1 MQTAQHAA
9 ALALVALCCISA
21 VAGQTKPACDST
33 TNGQWYQ
40 ENGDVCTPKYEVC
53 RSFSWRF
60 AHCVVGHFNST
71 TGRCQV
77 FSEGGPCQNNDVAKY
92 APIFASVANTP
103 SSDCTEFYTC
113 PNNVNQPFAFPHWS
127 NTFCKE
133 YMICYQGQVR
143 KVDCQTNSPRGT
155 VSQEQYYN
163 PRLMSCEAYPALSN
177 TCVWRDWA
185 SYAPFQ
191 GTI

>member
-1 MQTAQHAA
+1 MQTYQ
-9 ALALVALCCISA
+9 ALAVLALCVAA
-21 VAGQTKPACDST
+21 VAGQGAKPNCDSS

-40 ENGDVCTPKYEVC
+40 EDGDVCTAKYEVC
-53 RSFSWRF
+53 RSFAWRF
-60 AHCVVGHFNST
+60 AYCVVGHFNRT

-77 FSEGGPCQNNDVAKY
+77 FPEGGGCTNTDVSKY
-92 APIFASVANTP
+92 ASIFASSANTP
-103 SSDCTEFYTC
+103 SSDCSEFYTC

-133 YMICYQGQVR
+133 FIVCYQGQMR
-143 KVDCQTNSPRGT
+143 KVDCQTNSPRGSGT
-155 VSQEQYYN
+155 QEQYYN

-185 SYAPFQ
+185 SYTPFQ